1 MKQKLVFFLYLI
13 VLILPNLILCVTESM
28 PLAGKLALVLLPL
41 GLYWSVMS
49 MFSRLSRTMLWMF
62 PIMFLGAFNIV
73 LSYLFGKGVIAV
85 DMWLNLTTSSPAEM
99 GEMLSQ
105 IYPAVVAVVLVYVPT
120 IAYAIFDMRK
130 KSSLTRRFM
139 KHQMCMGVAL
149 LLLSLPITFMAARTG
164 KWNVMD
170 DLFPVNVCYNFQL
183 AVERQKLS
191 EAYLEQSKD
200 FVFNAVHTDND
211 TLPKVVVLVIGET
224 SRAANWQ
231 LNGYERETTPML
243 AQTPNITVFTDCM
256 SQSNTTHKS
265 IPILLSPA
273 TADDYS
279 TLYHSKGLLAAFNE
293 AGFHTAFIS
302 NEPRNN
308 SFNDHLGEQAQEVL
322 FLRDTMEGTPMDSL
336 LLPEVER
343 VLSANQGNLM
353 VVVHTYGSHS
363 TYSDRYERD
372 QAYYTPDVVLKATR
386 DNRESLINAYD
397 NTIRYTDRFLH
408 SIITMLQ
415 QQERPAAMLYA
426 SDHGEDIYDDRR
438 NLFLHASPW
447 PSYYQLHVPFLVWT
461 NDLYAHSYAERVA
474 LMQSR
479 TAEPIQTD
487 CVFPTM
493 LGLGGVSTP
502 FGQDSLALTS
512 PRYVTKEKRTYL
524 SDHNQPLGFDRCM
537 EKLDI
542 KQMEQR
548 GLRTY

>member
-130 KSSLTRRFM
+130 KTSLTRRFM

-183 AVERQKLS
+183 AVGRQKLS

-308 SFNDHLGEQAQEVL
+308 SFNDHLGEQAQEAL

-363 TYSDRYERD
+363 TYSDRYERN

>member
-28 PLAGKLALVLLPL
+28 PLAGRLALVLLPL

-183 AVERQKLS
+183 AIERQKLS

>member
-130 KSSLTRRFM
+130 KTSLTRRFM

-164 KWNVMD
+164 KWNVID

-183 AVERQKLS
+183 AVGRQKLS

-308 SFNDHLGEQAQEVL
+308 SFNDHLGEQAQEAL

-363 TYSDRYERD
+363 TYSDRYERN

>member
-28 PLAGKLALVLLPL
+28 PLAGRLALVLLPL

-164 KWNVMD
+164 KWNVMV

-183 AVERQKLS
+183 AIERQKLS

-302 NEPRNN
+302 NEPRNK